1 MKYLIAILENIKYV
15 PNLALYNLF
24 SKTMTM
30 DNGYKSGNVGKKIT
44 LSKNNKIVMFNK
56 KINTKTGYIAGIN
69 MEFLKKRWKTKSK

>member
-44 LSKNNKIVMFNK
+44 LSKNNKIVMFNQ

-69 MEFLKKRWKTKSK
+69 MEFLKKR